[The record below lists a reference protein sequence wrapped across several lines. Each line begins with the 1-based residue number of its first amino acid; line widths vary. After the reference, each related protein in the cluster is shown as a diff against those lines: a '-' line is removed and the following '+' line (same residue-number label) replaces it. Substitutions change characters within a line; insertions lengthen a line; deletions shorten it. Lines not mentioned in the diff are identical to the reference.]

1 MESHKRYIISHDDVA
16 IHVIDEG
23 NGPLMVLLPSA
34 GRDSEDYDKVA
45 EGLAMAGFRVLR
57 PQPRGAGK
65 STGLKEGITLH
76 DLANDV
82 ALTIENAQD
91 AQAIIVVA
99 RMTAV
104 DHPELVRGVV
114 IAAAASKDYPKDL
127 LVSLRDAGNVALP
140 DQQRLAALRIA
151 FFAPSNDPS
160 IWLKGWHPKIAE
172 YQRPIIASPN
182 EQEWWSGGSAPLLD
196 LQALQDPFRPR
207 STANDI
213 KAEFGDRVTIA
224 TVANASH
231 ALIPEQPVSVVAAIV
246 TWAKTLKP

>member
-1 MESHKRYIISHDDVA
+1 M
-16 IHVIDEG
+16 
-23 NGPLMVLLPSA
+23 
-34 GRDSEDYDKVA
+34 A
-45 EGLAMAGFRVLR
+45 EGLARAGFRVLR

-91 AQAIIVVA
+91 GQAIIVGHAFGNGVA
-99 RMTAV
+99 RMTAA

-114 IAAAASKDYPKDL
+114 IAAAASKDYPKEYPP
-127 LVSLRDAGNVALP
+127 VSLRDAGNVALP

-151 FFAPSNDPS
+151 FFAPGNDPS
-160 IWLKGWHPKIAE
+160 IWLKGWHPKIAA

-213 KAEFGDRVTIA
+213 KAEFGDRVTVA

-231 ALIPEQPVSVVAAIV
+231 ALTPEQPDLVVAAI
-246 TWAKTLKP
+246 TAWAKTLKR